1 MIRFITGGIVLG
13 IELEYKLH
21 ITDQTEL
28 ERVLVSE
35 EIEAVR
41 ITPWKETRMK
51 TTYFDTADRRFSER
65 HWTLRHRTENGI
77 GIVCLKTPLP
87 DRCARGEWQIEA
99 DAPSLDA
106 IERLLQCGAP
116 QELLWMY
123 GDGQLFP
130 VCGAEF
136 LRKSAMLQFFDGSRA
151 EAAGDCGR
159 LFGPTETLPF
169 VELELELYHG
179 TAEATKALV
188 SALCRTYGLH
198 EEPLSKVARARRLK

>member
-1 MIRFITGGIVLG
+1 MG

-21 ITDQTEL
+21 IADQAEL
-28 ERVLVSE
+28 ERVLASA
-35 EIEAVR
+35 EIAAVR
-41 ITPWKETRMK
+41 IAPWKQTRMK

-87 DRCARGEWQIEA
+87 DRRARGEWQIEA
-99 DAPSLDA
+99 DAPDLDA
-106 IERLLQCGAP
+106 IERLLRCGAP
-116 QELLWMY
+116 QELVWMY

-136 LRKSAMLQFFDGSRA
+136 LRKSAMLEFADGSRA
-151 EAAGDCGR
+151 EAAGDCGK
-159 LFGPTETLPF
+159 LFGPTEALPF
-169 VELELELYHG
+169 AELELELYRG
-179 TAEATKALV
+179 TSEATKALAA
-188 SALCRTYGLH
+188 ALCSAYGLH